1 MSMKLNISIL
11 GEKDIG
17 KTTLINDYIN
27 VNNFQKKEKAGHIS
41 FSKSFRDGN
50 SMKLYLYEFS
60 NIPTNKRHSI

>member
-27 VNNFQKKEKAGHIS
+27 VNNFQKKK
-41 FSKSFRDGN
+41 KK
-50 SMKLYLYEFS
+50 KLDIFHFLSHLEME
-60 NIPTNKRHSI
+60 IQ